1 MLWMKELKMV
11 EVMRSLIVRLLK
23 WTEGDPCTIENI
35 NPGLD

>member
-11 EVMRSLIVRLLK
+11 EVTRSLIVRLL